1 MSKQW
6 KEVDLWPPKSLVNYF
21 YPSDFKLKFT
31 NTRVIVD
38 GTECPIKK
46 PNLPNSQQVTFST
59 KKNINSVKVL
69 VGATPGGLVSCL

>member
-6 KEVDLWPPKSLVNYF
+6 KEVDLWPPTSLVNYF
-21 YPSDFKLKFT
+21 CLSDFKLKFP

-46 PNLPNSQQVTFST
+46 QNFQNHNRLHFQLIKLKTLLKFW
-59 KKNINSVKVL
+59 
-69 VGATPGGLVSCL
+69 